1 MRADIYKVD
10 IQLEWSSCKVT
21 NVMVLIACNC
31 QEFQAL
37 NRKHFNPDLRLF
49 NILLAFVSQ

>member
-21 NVMVLIACNC
+21 NVMVLIAYC

-37 NRKHFNPDLRLF
+37 NRKHFNPDLSLF
-49 NILLAFVSQ
+49 NIFLAFVSQ